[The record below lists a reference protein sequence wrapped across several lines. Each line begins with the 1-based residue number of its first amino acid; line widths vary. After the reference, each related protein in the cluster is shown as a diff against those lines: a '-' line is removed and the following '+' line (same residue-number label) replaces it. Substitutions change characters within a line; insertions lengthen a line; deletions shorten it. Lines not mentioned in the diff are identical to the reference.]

1 MEKILM
7 KFSLKKTSQTRLQN
21 KLDGNAAC
29 IASSYKSIFP
39 SDYQFFC
46 HLSQKDYLEN
56 GFFQYM
62 NVCRYRLYNNNSFSH
77 FSCISCIWCKSF
89 LFCILYISL
98 IYILCHVS
106 HCKLF
111 FENST
116 TFIKSR
122 KSIRAYQTEILLNF
136 PKQRKI
142 CVTKK
147 KQDLCLLAKYLF
159 RVIWSNLS
167 TLFLCV
173 FFY

>member
-1 MEKILM
+1 M
-7 KFSLKKTSQTRLQN
+7 QTRLQN
-21 KLDGNAAC
+21 KLDGHAAF

-56 GFFQYM
+56 GFFQCM
-62 NVCRYRLYNNNSFSH
+62 NVCRYRLYNDSGFSQ

-106 HCKLF
+106 YCKLF

-142 CVTKK
+142 FVTKK
-147 KQDLCLLAKYLF
+147 NRIFVCYLNIYF
-159 RVIWSNLS
+159 VSCEVISLPY
-167 TLFLCV
+167 FCA
-173 FFY
+173 FQY

>member
-1 MEKILM
+1 MPHLQRQDISPYFHLTTNFFVISVKKIISRM
-7 KFSLKKTSQTRLQN
+7 
-21 KLDGNAAC
+21 
-29 IASSYKSIFP
+29 
-39 SDYQFFC
+39 
-46 HLSQKDYLEN
+46 
-56 GFFQYM
+56 GFFFQCI

-98 IYILCHVS
+98 IYILWHVS
-106 HCKLF
+106 YCKLF

-159 RVIWSNLS
+159 RVI
-167 TLFLCV
+167 
-173 FFY
+173 